1 MISAEEKLQQARNL
15 LDYYQYGSRDMS
27 EGLRS
32 MFLSKSAVIGMV
44 FQTLELMTQ
53 QEWEEF
59 AGIGQ

>member
-1 MISAEEKLQQARNL
+1 MISAEEKLQQARYL
-15 LDYYQYGSRDMS
+15 LDYYQHGSRDMS
-27 EGLRS
+27 AGLRS
-32 MFLSKSAVIGMV
+32 MFLSKSAVIGMI